1 MLPVDQTDQMAIC
14 PLLTALMLLHAQTTG
29 HGSDPLPARNEGM
42 GAGIR
47 LQVPAAV
54 AGRD

>member
-1 MLPVDQTDQMAIC
+1 
-14 PLLTALMLLHAQTTG
+14 MLLPIDQPDRLDGRLSTADAQTTG

-42 GAGIR
+42 GAGIK